1 MHLVRN
7 MKLLHLSDLHLG
19 KHLNEFSLIE
29 DQKYI
34 LNRILEIIA
43 DKDIDVVLIAGD
55 IYDRTVPSEEA
66 VNLLDYFFTELASM
80 NKHVFAISGN
90 HDSDDRLNFG
100 RKLFTAKNIYIN
112 GRYDGT
118 IPSYDV
124 EDEYGTV
131 HFWLMPFV
139 KASRVA
145 HFYPD
150 EDNSSYDKAFRTA
163 ISKCR
168 INENDRNV
176 ILIHQFVTGQ
186 SDPEL
191 SGSESAILNVGNID
205 KVSSDSFDPFDYVAM
220 GHIHSGQMVGR
231 ETCRYSGTPLKYSI
245 GDRDIKNEKTVPVI
259 TMAEKGNIQIELVP
273 LKPLRNVRH
282 IKGNLKD
289 LISHAEDTEDFVYAT
304 LTDEETQHDAMA
316 RIQEVYPRTVR
327 LDYDN
332 KKTRA
337 LVSGETD
344 FEAEGKSFDEL
355 MSDFYKLINGT
366 EPSEEEWKILREVA
380 EEAGVF

>member
-1 MHLVRN
+1 

-43 DKDIDVVLIAGD
+43 EKNIDVVLIAGD

-66 VNLLDYFFTELASM
+66 VNLLDYFLTELASM
-80 NKHVFAISGN
+80 NRHVFAISGN

-150 EDNSSYDKAFRTA
+150 EDNSSYDKAFKTA

-168 INENDRNV
+168 INESERNV
-176 ILIHQFVTGQ
+176 ILTHQFVTGQ

-191 SGSESAILNVGNID
+191 SGSESAILNIGNID
-205 KVSSDSFDPFDYVAM
+205 KVSSESFDPFDYVAM

-245 GDRDIKNEKTVPVI
+245 GDRDIKNDKTAPVI
-259 TMAEKGNIQIELVP
+259 TLGEKGHIDIELVP
-273 LKPLRNVRH
+273 LNPLRNVRH
-282 IKGNLKD
+282 IRGNLKD

-332 KKTRA
+332 RKTRA
-337 LVSGETD
+337 LVSGESD
-344 FEAEGKSFDEL
+344 FEVEGKSFDDL

>member
-124 EDEYGTV
+124 EDEYGPV

>member
-1 MHLVRN
+1 
-7 MKLLHLSDLHLG
+7 MKLIHLSDLHLG

-43 DKDIDVVLIAGD
+43 EKNIDVVLIAGD

-66 VNLLDYFFTELASM
+66 VNLLDYFLTELASM
-80 NKHVFAISGN
+80 QKHVFAISGN

-118 IPSYDV
+118 IPSYVV
-124 EDEYGTV
+124 EDEFGKV

-145 HFYPD
+145 HFYPE

-163 ISKCR
+163 ISKCHV
-168 INENDRNV
+168 NEDDRNV
-176 ILIHQFVTGQ
+176 ILVHQFVTGQ

-191 SGSESAILNVGNID
+191 SGSESAILNIGNID
-205 KVSSDSFDPFDYVAM
+205 RIESGCFSAFDYVAM

-231 ETCRYSGTPLKYSI
+231 KECRYSGTPLKYSI
-245 GDRDIKNEKTVPVI
+245 GDKDIKNEKTVPVI
-259 TMAEKGNIQIELVP
+259 TMGEKGNVDIELVP

-289 LISHAEDTEDFVYAT
+289 LISHAEDTDDFVYAT

-316 RIQEVYPRTVR
+316 RLQEVYPRTVR

-332 KKTRA
+332 RKTRA
-337 LVSGETD
+337 LVSGESD
-344 FEAEGKSFDEL
+344 IEVEGKSFDEL
-355 MSDFYKLINGT
+355 MEDFYHMINGT
-366 EPSEEEWKILREVA
+366 EPSEDEWKILREVA

>member
-1 MHLVRN
+1 
-7 MKLLHLSDLHLG
+7 MKIIHLSDLHLG

-34 LNRILEIIA
+34 LNKILEIIA
-43 DKDIDVVLIAGD
+43 EKNIDVVLIAGD

-66 VNLLDYFFTELASM
+66 VNLLDYFFTELAAM
-80 NKHVFAISGN
+80 KKHVFAISGN

-112 GRYDGT
+112 GRYDGN
-118 IPSYDV
+118 IPFYDV
-124 EDEYGTV
+124 NDEFGTV

-163 ISKCR
+163 ISKCN
-168 INENDRNV
+168 INENERNV
-176 ILIHQFVTGQ
+176 ILTHQFVSGQ
-186 SDPEL
+186 DEPEL
-191 SGSESAILNVGNID
+191 SGSEASILNIGNID
-205 KVSSDSFDPFDYVAM
+205 RITSDCFNQFDYVAM

-245 GDRDIKNEKTVPVI
+245 GDRDIKNEKTVPVV
-259 TMAEKGNIQIELVP
+259 TMKEKSNVEIELVP

-282 IKGNLKD
+282 IRGNLKD
-289 LISHAEDTEDFVYAT
+289 LISHAEDTDDFVYAT
-304 LTDEETQHDAMA
+304 LTDEDTQHDAMA
-316 RIQEVYPRTVR
+316 RLQEVYPHTVR

-332 KKTRA
+332 ARTRA
-337 LVSGETD
+337 LVNNDADLEV
-344 FEAEGKSFDEL
+344 EGKSFEEL
-355 MSDFYKLINGT
+355 MTDFYHMINGT
-366 EPSEEEWKILREVA
+366 EPSEKEWELLKDVA
-380 EEAGVF
+380 EEAGVFE